1 MADFGTLFA
10 NAGKGNV
17 KKAQKSGNDRITYLH
32 YSKLV
37 ENPHQ
42 YRKFSQQ
49 DVEEMA
55 DLIAAAGKVL
65 QPLLVRKTDA
75 DEYEIIAGH
84 KRRAGVRFL
93 VEERKLEK
101 YSLIPC
107 IVSTADDIQARFS
120 VVGTNVRPVQTPFE
134 TLHEIEEMRELLTQ
148 YPEAFPDLKGGRMV
162 ERLAGQLHMARS
174 TVSEYRKIANNLGE
188 AGMEAMKGGLLDK
201 SAALELASL
210 PEEEQEQLL
219 KNGILTYT
227 EIKAYR
233 KKLALEPPD
242 GSGTAAQT
250 GKGTEKDSGD
260 QEENLHEQTSS
271 TARLELRETEK
282 KLDKPGQAAR
292 QYLDA
297 AARHLVKEWNG
308 WMRDDFSRRVTDV
321 TTSPEEMKKKLEGQ
335 NRRCFFATE
344 AGTAHIYLYD
354 DYVQIWDE
362 ECCCVGDYDWFYL
375 AAAIQSQ
382 WNVVSLEKAR
392 ERARMRGETG
402 TADSGGSP
410 GLMPVPVKDNSWFVK
425 EYFAEDG
432 RKFLPQIM
440 RIFREEKTLDGKM
453 KAVKE
458 LISPEGGYGGGDY
471 AFGYHFGS
479 YSRGIS
485 FQADARAAETDMTY
499 KEFTIKLL
507 EIYNPWAPEW
517 MAGEAEE
524 TRGPSRGMMREG
536 YAEYAELLEDMPR
549 FRIKDLKE
557 YSQQLEN
564 ELREYQE
571 AETANG
577 NPMPEKLMARQ
588 RMRVAG
594 LRLLLKLETDRLTN

>member
-188 AGMEAMKGGLLDK
+188 AGMEALKEGLLEK

-210 PEEEQEQLL
+210 PEDEQDELL
-219 KNGILTYT
+219 KNGILKYT
-227 EIKAYR
+227 EIREYR
-233 KKLALEPPD
+233 KKKL
-242 GSGTAAQT
+242 
-250 GKGTEKDSGD
+250 KGTEAAGV
-260 QEENLHEQTSS
+260 E
-271 TARLELRETEK
+271 A
-282 KLDKPGQAAR
+282 DKPLEDSKADRG
-292 QYLDA
+292 
-297 AARHLVKEWNG
+297 EE
-308 WMRDDFSRRVTDV
+308 DDGNIPV
-321 TTSPEEMKKKLEGQ
+321 
-335 NRRCFFATE
+335 
-344 AGTAHIYLYD
+344 AGNEP
-354 DYVQIWDE
+354 V
-362 ECCCVGDYDWFYL
+362 
-375 AAAIQSQ
+375 S
-382 WNVVSLEKAR
+382 SLEV
-392 ERARMRGETG
+392 
-402 TADSGGSP
+402 SG
-410 GLMPVPVKDNSWFVK
+410 KC
-425 EYFAEDG
+425 A
-432 RKFLPQIM
+432 
-440 RIFREEKTLDGKM
+440 
-453 KAVKE
+453 
-458 LISPEGGYGGGDY
+458 
-471 AFGYHFGS
+471 H
-479 YSRGIS
+479 
-485 FQADARAAETDMTY
+485 
-499 KEFTIKLL
+499 
-507 EIYNPWAPEW
+507 
-517 MAGEAEE
+517 
-524 TRGPSRGMMREG
+524 REG
-536 YAEYAELLEDMPR
+536 YKCTLPEEAKQTAGDGTDCHKKCCWECTREGECKTRCNAAESNQEHPGECMIPHEQPKEKICKNDNEDRCETVRERTEGGEQLSELGEVVQNRYEDLLKDMPQ
-549 FRIKDLKE
+549 FRIEDIKE
-557 YSQQLEN
+557 YSQKLEK

-571 AETANG
+571 AEAANG
-577 NPMPEKLMARQ
+577 KPMPEMLMARQ

-594 LRLLLKLETDRLTN
+594 LRLLMKLETDRLTN